1 MSIRDRIWYFFY
13 QIGLFRD
20 PSPRHYYL
28 DESLHVTL
36 TTLSKHEGRPVEEF
50 TADLLSAGLSEYYSS
65 DKVWE
70 RWQALSTREK
80 DVVALAC
87 LEYTNRQIGAR
98 LKVSPETVKTHLH
111 NALVKFG
118 VRNRTELRLVLEKWD
133 FSAWEQQK

>member
-1 MSIRDRIWYFFY
+1 MSLRDRIWYFFY
-13 QIGLFRD
+13 QLGIFRD

-50 TADLLSAGLSEYYSS
+50 TADLLSAGLSEYYSH

-70 RWQALSTREK
+70 KWQALSARER

-87 LEYTNRQIGAR
+87 LEYTNRQIAAR

-111 NALVKFG
+111 NALVKFA
-118 VRNRTELRLVLEKWD
+118 VRNRTELRLLLEKWD
-133 FSAWEQQK
+133 FSAWERQV